1 VAYFPSRQATA
12 RAIAEI
18 TGERADYPGLDDER
32 RHSQQIP
39 QIPYS
44 NQNLLI
50 ARHALDIIELV
61 NINRRP
67 TNEQQW
73 RVFSSHESFISPL
86 ESTDAGFGIALRQSL
101 LKEAE
106 QQKLSL
112 PLEQVEFSIWRAL

>member
-1 VAYFPSRQATA
+1 M
-12 RAIAEI
+12 
-18 TGERADYPGLDDER
+18 
-32 RHSQQIP
+32 HSEQIP

-50 ARHALDIIELV
+50 ARHVLDIIELA

-67 TNEQQW
+67 TNEKEW
-73 RVFSSHESFISPL
+73 RIFSSHESFISHL

-106 QQKLSL
+106 QRKLSS
-112 PLEQVEFSIWRAL
+112 PLEQAEFPIWRAP